1 MIGRKKELSF
11 LENGLNPQG
20 TLRVAYVS
28 GIPGIGKSCLFEELA
43 KRLTNQNPHHL
54 LVVIN
59 GGEVK
64 DFHSLLSA
72 LARNLIPG
80 SDISPKELHDCG
92 RKLGIAIVDIE
103 NQLRGGLEPK
113 EFRQKLATTYVDLIE
128 NALSASQIAPIAFT
142 PILIFEDLELI
153 PEPLK
158 D

>member
-11 LENGLNPQG
+11 LENGLNSRG
-20 TLRVAYVS
+20 TLRVAFVS
-28 GIPGIGKSCLFEELA
+28 GMPGIGKSYLFEELA
-43 KRLTNQNPHHL
+43 KRLPNQNPHHL

-80 SDISPKELHDCG
+80 SEISPKELHDCG
-92 RKLGIAIVDIE
+92 RNLGTAIVDIE

-113 EFRQKLATTYVDLIE
+113 EFRQKLATTYIDLIE
-128 NALSASQIAPIAFT
+128 NALSAKQDS
-142 PILIFEDLELI
+142 LEMKSNRFI
-153 PEPLK
+153 CIRGISVVG
-158 D
+158 